1 MSVFSVQR
9 TDCKAVISTLPG
21 QTLGSEGLQV
31 SFSLSN
37 IHMPRMWV
45 ENHPD
50 KDSQVK
56 KWSLHWLLHSKID
69 TFHLTLP
76 DSNELWCGSDAC
88 RPACWC
94 FIQTL
99 SQAGCPAR
107 EVRPVWAMWSF
118 FWTPPGRCGETPCW
132 TPAGLPFKSSNLW
145 TAQWRSTS
153 SLSALVSRGL
163 HGSTWIRKLKV
174 QPETQAGSGP

>member
-1 MSVFSVQR
+1 M
-9 TDCKAVISTLPG
+9 ISTLPG

-56 KWSLHWLLHSKID
+56 KWSLHWLLHSKIN

-132 TPAGLPFKSSNLW
+132 TPAGLPFKSS
-145 TAQWRSTS
+145 
-153 SLSALVSRGL
+153 
-163 HGSTWIRKLKV
+163 I
-174 QPETQAGSGP
+174 SGPLNEDQHHLFQHWLVEVFTGPLGSENSRFDPRPKRVRVHNFYECLGLYL